1 MSSGDILTKRDVA
14 ELLQVSERTVERWM
28 AEGGD
33 GPRGLRRERE
43 FGGDG
48 MARLSE
54 MSSNR
59 TVGKRLLDARE
70 AALYLG
76 LEVDTVYKKARLRG
90 LPSVKVGRALRFDI
104 RALDRLI
111 EQNAKPIA

>member
-14 ELLQVSERTVERWM
+14 EILQVSERTIERWM
-28 AEGGD
+28 SEGSI
-33 GPRGLRRERE
+33 PRGLRRERE